1 MHAPT
6 ARAKEMVPGLTRR
19 TSPGALPFYAGVL
32 LITSATLMLQVIQTR
47 ILSVVAWY
55 HLAFFVISIAMFGL
69 TAGAVWVYSGRERF
83 TEETLSHDLAHFSV
97 AFALTT
103 TLAVIVQMCL
113 SPITALTMT
122 AFATWSIL
130 AICLA
135 LPFFFSGVTISLALT
150 RSPFPIGRVHGVDM
164 VGAAIGCLG
173 VLFLLNATNGPA
185 AVLWVSVVGAVAAK
199 LFSVSGI
206 GT

>member
-1 MHAPT
+1 MI
-6 ARAKEMVPGLTRR
+6 PGLTRR

-55 HLAFFVISIAMFGL
+55 HSAFFVISIAMFGL
-69 TAGAVWVYSGRERF
+69 TAGAVWVYSRRERF
-83 TEETLSHDLAHFSV
+83 TGETLSHDLAHFSV

-103 TLAVIVQMCL
+103 MLAVIVQMCL
-113 SPITALTMT
+113 SPITAPTVT

-135 LPFFFSGVTISLALT
+135 LPFFFSGITLRGTTWAWRSRPVTSSLRAA
-150 RSPFPIGRVHGVDM
+150 
-164 VGAAIGCLG
+164 GASR
-173 VLFLLNATNGPA
+173 P
-185 AVLWVSVVGAVAAK
+185 
-199 LFSVSGI
+199 
-206 GT
+206 